1 MPINNAAGG
10 EEFCGAE
17 LEEAEGSDFAY
28 TLTEDYIAGVDTVP
42 AGTYTEIHC
51 EAHAH

>member
-10 EEFCGAE
+10 EDFCGAE
-17 LEEAEGSDFAY
+17 LAEAESGDLEY
-28 TLTEDYIAGVDTVP
+28 VLTEDYIAGADTVP
-42 AGTYTEIHC
+42 AGTYTDIHC